1 MTVWRLTKHYKCA
14 SSIRQWARNRVNTFA
29 KPLQNLRKT
38 FRMTAESGE
47 YLAGIHSKSGGFLPA
62 DNPGTGCKSAAGLLL
77 QLLLPRSGM
86 NLSQIPRRQV
96 NVMVPSFQAARIF
109 PLYWV
114 QMLSAME
121 RPIPKP
127 SFSLFVL
134 REESSR

>member
-1 MTVWRLTKHYKCA
+1 M
-14 SSIRQWARNRVNTFA
+14 ARNRVKISA
-29 KPLQNLRKT
+29 KPSEKPPQELRKT
-38 FRMTAESGE
+38 FRMAGESGE
-47 YLAGIHSKSGGFLPA
+47 YLPGIHSKSDGFCRQI
-62 DNPGTGCKSAAGLLL
+62 NPGTGCKSAGGLLL
-77 QLLLPRSGM
+77 QLLLTRSGM

-121 RPIPKP
+121 RPIPNP

>member
-1 MTVWRLTKHYKCA
+1 MTVWRLRKHYFN
-14 SSIRQWARNRVNTFA
+14 SSMGAEPGEYLLKTFA
-29 KPLQNLRKT
+29 KPPQELRKT
-38 FRMTAESGE
+38 FRMAGKSDE

-62 DNPGTGCKSAAGLLL
+62 NNPGTGCNSAGGRLL

>member
-1 MTVWRLTKHYKCA
+1 MAGK
-14 SSIRQWARNRVNTFA
+14 SD
-29 KPLQNLRKT
+29 
-38 FRMTAESGE
+38 E

-62 DNPGTGCKSAAGLLL
+62 NNPGTGCNSAGGRLL

-121 RPIPKP
+121 RPIP
-127 SFSLFVL
+127 
-134 REESSR
+134 